1 MLKCSLAT
9 RVRFTLL
16 CSRKQPINI
25 LRSATGVWLKVPK
38 SEVGLMRNFM
48 FVITLFFLATFSSD
62 CWSQT
67 VGGRGGTSPVDSI
80 FPASPTTDD
89 LISFSLTA
97 DGVTYTN
104 QCDQLLAFGGAAF
117 EITVDEP
124 SRSIQIGV
132 TGAHLGVCP
141 DPVYDPVNGLQ
152 GSVGP
157 LVAGD
162 WQIKISVPGV
172 FLPPEPFG
180 FTVVPAPP
188 TVKGRSGISPV
199 DSAVFPA
206 SPTTDDLISFNLTAD
221 GVTYTNQCGQL
232 SAFGGT
238 AFEIIVDEPSRS
250 IQIGVTGPSLVSC
263 PENYDPVNGLEGS
276 VGQLAAGD
284 WEIEISIPGASPP
297 FEPFAFTVVPATVL
311 LGDVNRNGVV
321 DFQDI
326 PPFIDLLIADS
337 FLAEADCN
345 QDGVVSFSDIPV
357 FIGILIEQQ

>member
-1 MLKCSLAT
+1 MSKCSLAT

-67 VGGRGGTSPVDSI
+67 VEGKRGTSPVDSMVS
-80 FPASPTTDD
+80 PASPTTDD
-89 LISFSLTA
+89 LISFDLTA
-97 DGVTYTN
+97 DGITYSN
-104 QCDQLLAFGGAAF
+104 QCVQLSFFGGAAF
-117 EITVDEP
+117 EIIVDEP
-124 SRSIQIGV
+124 SRSIEIGV
-132 TGAHLGVCP
+132 TGTHSGFCLADYVP
-141 DPVYDPVNGLQ
+141 FNGLE

-157 LVAGD
+157 LAAGD
-162 WQIKISVPGV
+162 WEIRTSIPGAS
-172 FLPPEPFG
+172 PPLS

-188 TVKGRSGISPV
+188 TVRGISGTSAV
-199 DSAVFPA
+199 DSVVFPA

-221 GVTYTNQCGQL
+221 GITHGNQCGQL